1 MTNSINPDRYA
12 VMGNPIA
19 HSKSPLIHAQFAE
32 QTGQPLR
39 YDAILVPLH
48 GFNAAVAAFHIEGG
62 CGLNVTVPFK
72 QEAWLLAQHRTPR
85 AERAGAVNTLWWDAQ
100 NTLYGDTTDGIGL
113 VRDLRE
119 NHGLTL
125 NNQRILLLGAGG
137 AVRGVIEPLLA
148 ENPAALVIANRTAH
162 KAVELANV
170 FQGLGPVSGCGF
182 DALPAVAAAAPYDLI
197 INGTAA
203 GLTGEVPPLPATA
216 IGADTCAYDMMYA
229 SEPTAFVRWALEKGA
244 RQACDGL
251 GMLVEQ
257 AAEAFWIWRGV
268 RPATAQV
275 IACLRAE

>member
-1 MTNSINPDRYA
+1 MTNNINPDRYA

-48 GFNAAVAAFHIEGG
+48 GFNAAVAAFRIEGG
-62 CGLNVTVPFK
+62 RGLNVTVPFK

-85 AERAGAVNTLWWDAQ
+85 AERAGAVNTLWWDAH
-100 NTLYGDTTDGIGL
+100 NTLHGDTTDGIGL
-113 VRDLRE
+113 VRDLRD

-137 AVRGVIEPLLA
+137 AVRGVIESLLA

-162 KAVELANV
+162 KAVELANA
-170 FQGLGPVSGCGF
+170 FQSLGSVSGYGF
-182 DALPAVAAAAPYDLI
+182 DALPAATTAAPYDLI

-216 IGADTCAYDMMYA
+216 IGADTWAYDMMYA
-229 SEPTAFVRWALEKGA
+229 PEPTAFVRWALEKGA

-268 RPATAQV
+268 RPTTARV
-275 IACLRAE
+275 IARLRAG